1 MHYTIYKVTNKID
14 GKVYIGSHKT
24 KDLNDDYMG
33 SGTYLKRAQEKYGIE
48 NFKKEILFVFN
59 TPEEMY
65 AKEAEIVNV
74 DFLITEN
81 TYNLKLGGF
90 GGWDYINE
98 NEITRKAKN
107 IKARE
112 NANITIL
119 EKYGVQNPGQ
129 LQHNREAASIRTTKR
144 WEEGEMK
151 APPSFTFKGK
161 SHTEETKRLIGEK
174 NSKKQSGSGNSQ
186 FGTMW
191 ITNGT
196 DSKQVKKDCFL
207 PEGWYKGRKQ
217 K

>member
-1 MHYTIYKVTNKID
+1 MHYTIYKVTNQID

-33 SGTYLKRAQEKYGIE
+33 SGTYLKRAQEKYGME
-48 NFKKEILFVFN
+48 NFKKEILFVFDN
-59 TPEEMY
+59 PEEMY

-74 DFLITEN
+74 DFLVTEN

-90 GGWDYINE
+90 GGWDCINK

-112 NANITIL
+112 NANISIL

-129 LQHNREAASIRTTKR
+129 LQHNREANSIRTTKR
-144 WEEGEMK
+144 WEEGKMK
-151 APPSFTFKGK
+151 APPSFKDK
-161 SHTEETKRLIGEK
+161 SHKEETKRTIGEK
-174 NSKKQSGSGNSQ
+174 NSIHQSGAGNSQ

-196 DSKQVKKDCFL
+196 DSKKVKKDCVL
-207 PEGWYKGRKQ
+207 QEGWYKGRTQ